1 MRVVLDSN
9 VLLVAI
15 GRRSRFRPIWNSFI
29 NGDYKLIVSEEI
41 LHEYEEILNEH
52 SAPGAA
58 GWVLEI
64 LIESPEVIY
73 QRISYSWNAISS
85 DPDDNKFFD
94 AAVAGNAYLVTNDS
108 HFNEVKNRTY
118 PPVKILKAEEF
129 LAIVSAGGPFTK
141 EMTI

>member
-15 GRRSRFRPIWNSFI
+15 GRKSKFRPIWNSFV
-29 NGDYKLIVSEEI
+29 NGEYKLIVSEEI

-73 QRISYSWNAISS
+73 QRIYYSWNAIAN

-94 AAVAGNAYLVTNDS
+94 VAVAGGANYLVTNDA
-108 HFNEVKNRTY
+108 HFNEAKNISFPHVNIIT
-118 PPVKILKAEEF
+118 AEEF
-129 LAIVSAGGPFTK
+129 VAIIGAGGPF
-141 EMTI
+141 

>member
-1 MRVVLDSN
+1 MSVVLDSN

-15 GRRSRFRPIWNSFI
+15 GKRSKFRPIWNSFI
-29 NGDYKLIVSEEI
+29 NGEYKLIVSEEI

-58 GWVLEI
+58 DLVLEI

-73 QRISYSWNAISS
+73 QRIYYSWNAIPN

-94 AAVAGNAYLVTNDS
+94 VAVAGGARYLVTNDA
-108 HFNEVKNRTY
+108 HFNEAKKMPFPHIT
-118 PPVKILKAEEF
+118 IITAEEF
-129 LAIVSAGGPFTK
+129 LAIINAGGPDTYLK
-141 EMTI
+141 

>member
-15 GRRSRFRPIWNSFI
+15 GRRSKFRPIWNSFL
-29 NGDYKLIVSEEI
+29 NGEYKIIVSEEI

-64 LIESPEVIY
+64 FIESPEVIY
-73 QRISYSWNAISS
+73 QRIYYSWNAISS

-94 AAVAGNAYLVTNDS
+94 VAVAGAADYLVTNDS
-108 HFNEVKNRTY
+108 HFNEVKNLDFPR
-118 PPVKILKAEEF
+118 VKLLTAEKF
-129 LAIVSAGGPFTK
+129 LAIIGAGGPF
-141 EMTI
+141 

>member
-15 GRRSRFRPIWNSFI
+15 GKRSKFRPIWNAFI
-29 NGDYKLIVSEEI
+29 SGEYKLIVSEEI

-58 GWVLEI
+58 GWVSEI
-64 LIESPEVIY
+64 LVESPEVIY
-73 QRISYSWNAISS
+73 QRIYYSWNAISG

-94 AAVAGNAYLVTNDS
+94 VAVAGMADYLVTNDS
-108 HFNEVKNRTY
+108 HFNEVKNLSFPR
-118 PPVKILKAEEF
+118 VKILAAEEF
-129 LAIVSAGGPFTK
+129 LAIIAAAGSGGREK
-141 EMTI
+141 

>member
-1 MRVVLDSN
+1 MSVVLDSN
-9 VLLVAI
+9 VLLIAI

-29 NGDYKLIVSEEI
+29 NGEYKLIVSEEI

-73 QRISYSWNAISS
+73 QRIYYSWNAISN

-94 AAVAGNAYLVTNDS
+94 VAVAGGARYLVTNDA
-108 HFNEVKNRTY
+108 HFNEAKNLRFPHIT
-118 PPVKILKAEEF
+118 IITAEQF
-129 LAIVSAGGPFTK
+129 LAIVVAGGPF
-141 EMTI
+141 